1 MWNLLFK
8 LDLVQWQ
15 LFFKSDGEIVAE
27 VNVPSYPVISFIIF
41 YQVKWQGKDASMGE
55 LPIWAV
61 YSSTGIAFWYFL
73 WYYNPRIV
81 IWIILLIQWYIIF
94 LLSSYIFYSS
104 CILWACNGSSTS
116 NLTEICSMHKIVG
129 LLHCLDLV
137 FQHDW
142 FDCRLEFYSNLS
154 GAMTVLF
161 QIWQRNVCM
170 PIFLIP

>member
-1 MWNLLFK
+1 MHPW
-8 LDLVQWQ
+8 
-15 LFFKSDGEIVAE
+15 E
-27 VNVPSYPVISFIIF
+27 SYRFEQF
-41 YQVKWQGKDASMGE
+41 
-55 LPIWAV
+55 

-129 LLHCLDLV
+129 LLHSLDLV
-137 FQHDW
+137 CQHDW
-142 FDCRLEFYSNLS
+142 FEFRLDFYSIFS
-154 GAMTVLF
+154 CAMAVLF
-161 QIWQRNVCM
+161 QIWQRNVVFQFFEYHISVDLSLQCSNNKNKH
-170 PIFLIP
+170 

>member
-1 MWNLLFK
+1 MHPW
-8 LDLVQWQ
+8 
-15 LFFKSDGEIVAE
+15 E
-27 VNVPSYPVISFIIF
+27 SYRFEQF
-41 YQVKWQGKDASMGE
+41 
-55 LPIWAV
+55 

-154 GAMTVLF
+154 GAMTALF

>member
-1 MWNLLFK
+1 MHPW
-8 LDLVQWQ
+8 
-15 LFFKSDGEIVAE
+15 E
-27 VNVPSYPVISFIIF
+27 SYRFEQF
-41 YQVKWQGKDASMGE
+41 
-55 LPIWAV
+55 

-142 FDCRLEFYSNLS
+142 FDCRLEFSNFKFKRCNDS
-154 GAMTVLF
+154 FISNMTEK
-161 QIWQRNVCM
+161 CM
-170 PIFLIP
+170 YANFFNTLIA